1 MSSAA
6 APESPFVSVV
16 LPVRDEAPFL
26 SRCLEALAHQTYPHD
41 RFEVIVADGGSR
53 DGSTAIA
60 QRYAAR
66 GLPVR
71 VLDNPA
77 RTTPAGLNMGVRHAR
92 GEVIVILGAR
102 AEVAPDFLA
111 QSVAALWRTGADAV
125 GGVVESCP
133 WAGRET
139 STARAIALALRSPF
153 GVGDARYRYARREQE
168 VDTVN
173 YGAYRR
179 AVFECVGLF
188 DETMTWVED
197 DEFNY
202 RLRAAG
208 GRLVLVPSIRVRY
221 YARPNLR
228 ALWRQQFRWGLNK
241 PKVARR
247 HPAQM
252 RPRHAVP
259 ALFVAAALGGA
270 LVAPWFRPA
279 RLLLGS
285 VLGAYALAAALA
297 TALAGRAARRR
308 GERVPWLVLLRL
320 PPAFAT
326 MHLAYGTGTLL
337 GLARIVWHALRPGRG
352 HAGRAEGETP

>member
-1 MSSAA
+1 MGLAGSE
-6 APESPFVSVV
+6 PPFVSVV

-26 SRCLEALAHQTYPHD
+26 PRCLEALAHQTYPRE

-53 DGSTAIA
+53 DGSAAIA
-60 QRYAAR
+60 EAYAAR
-66 GLPVR
+66 GLPLR
-71 VLDNPA
+71 VLPNPA
-77 RTTPAGLNMGVRHAR
+77 GTTPAGLNVGVRHAR

-102 AEVAPDFLA
+102 AEVAADFLA
-111 QSVAALWRTGADAV
+111 RSVAALARTGADAV
-125 GGVVESCP
+125 GGVVESSP

-179 AVFECVGLF
+179 AVFARVGLF

-208 GRLVLVPSIRVRY
+208 GRLVLVPEVRVRY
-221 YARPNLR
+221 TARPDLR

-241 PKVARR
+241 PRVAQR

-259 ALFVAAALGGA
+259 ALFVATVLGSALM
-270 LVAPWFRPA
+270 APWLRPA
-279 RLLLGS
+279 RLLLGA

-297 TALAGRAARRR
+297 TALAGRAARR
-308 GERVPWLVLLRL
+308 GGAGVPWPVLLRL
-320 PPAFAT
+320 PFAFAT

-337 GLARIVWHALRPGRG
+337 GLARLAQHALRPGRARG
-352 HAGRAEGETP
+352 PGRGTS